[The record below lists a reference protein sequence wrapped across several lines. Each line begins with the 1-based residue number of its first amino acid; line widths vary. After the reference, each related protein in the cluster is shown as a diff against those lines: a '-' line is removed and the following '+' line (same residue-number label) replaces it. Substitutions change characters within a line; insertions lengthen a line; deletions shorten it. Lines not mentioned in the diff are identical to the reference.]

1 MLSFFHISGS
11 IHPWNKKN
19 RQLFKSQ
26 NAKGNK
32 VCALFHATTYGI
44 IKFHS
49 NWFHTMGNAVNEQ
62 NRVH

>member
-1 MLSFFHISGS
+1 MQKEI
-11 IHPWNKKN
+11 KC
-19 RQLFKSQ
+19 
-26 NAKGNK
+26 
-32 VCALFHATTYGI
+32 VCVLFHSTTYGI